1 MSKKLYKLNWVI
13 TGNELKRIK
22 LIKTHKLGQSGSFMH
37 VGSIPFYVKVYPKG
51 VTNEKRFEIGLH
63 FNTTQHNIRKMK
75 LDISCIIP
83 EISYIERTCAVGHT
97 KVMLS
102 DPPRWNR
109 LKHLK
114 CITVRLAF
122 NIIDVVTRDGKSIR
136 DTQWNG
142 YFSVL
147 KYIKRFNGSLGK
159 NEMNKL
165 KNYKFL
171 QNKSSSCFY
180 IGKIPFRLEIYPK
193 GSPGCENF
201 FDVKLNCAAQ
211 KLDISK
217 MYIWWRIYF
226 HELGYTFVGF
236 GEFTDFPTAEGIC
249 NLIKSDELLNLNA
262 LKMDV
267 MCQIL
272 SLTNKE
278 GVNISEEHWNQYICN
293 NNEEKQN
300 KNHEN
305 VIMLQQKVTENKRE
319 INALKGRLFD
329 LEYKLYN
336 LENKHNV
343 LMKSVKNNDA
353 IALFLQSINM
363 TIYYD
368 LFIKEGFET
377 MNDLKNITKDI
388 LISIGI
394 TKVGHYTRIL
404 NAIKNYDS
412 NSVNQKRKRSMNTKI
427 NGESD
432 SWDHIFGD
440 ISEPPKKKTRQ

>member
-217 MYIWWRIYF
+217 MYIWWRICL
-226 HELGYTFVGF
+226 HELGYTFIGTH
-236 GEFTDFPTAEGIC
+236 EFTDFPAAKGIP
-249 NLIKSDELLNLNA
+249 NLIKSDELLNLDA
-262 LKMDV
+262 LKIDV

-272 SLTNKE
+272 SLTNK
-278 GVNISEEHWNQYICN
+278 GGNNINQKNWNQYICN
-293 NNEEKQN
+293 NDEQKQN
-300 KNHEN
+300 DRNGILLTQKLAKEVNVLKRKLSNVEN
-305 VIMLQQKVTENKRE
+305 
-319 INALKGRLFD
+319 
-329 LEYKLYN
+329 KLYN
-336 LENKHNV
+336 LENKYNV
-343 LMKSVKNNDA
+343 LVKSVKKNDA

-363 TIYYD
+363 EEYYD
-368 LFIKEGFET
+368 IFITEGFET
-377 MNDLKNITKDI
+377 MNSLKNITKDI
-388 LISIGI
+388 LTSIGI
-394 TKVGHYTRIL
+394 TKVGHYTTIL
-404 NAIKNYDS
+404 NAIKNYDFKGI
-412 NSVNQKRKRSMNTKI
+412 NQKRKI
-427 NGESD
+427 NGENN
-432 SWDHIFGD
+432 IFID
-440 ISEPPKKKTRQ
+440 EPPRKKTRQNKHSQLSIYT